1 MLNQDLI
8 TRIKKIDN
16 QDDYDFMLDNFKSST
31 ADQATKQEAIE
42 QLKKLK
48 PEFDKD
54 NNYSNDEVMKT
65 IKEGEADIDDIGG
78 Y

>member
-1 MLNQDLI
+1 MLNTDLI
-8 TRIKKIDN
+8 ARIKKIEN
-16 QDDYDFMLDNFKSST
+16 QDEYDFMLDNFKSST
-31 ADQATKQEAIE
+31 ADQTTIQEAIE

-54 NNYSNDEVMKT
+54 KHYTNDEVMKN